1 MPSPTSIL
9 IAAGLALAALAGPA
23 AAQADKAEAPI
34 PAATLALMAQRGVT
48 AASPVL
54 FRAYKKESEIE
65 VWKKGP
71 SGYVFI
77 KTFPICRWSGQ
88 LGPKRKNGDRQTPEG
103 FYTVPRRQMNPNSHY
118 YLSFDVGYPN
128 AYDRAHGGTGS
139 AVMVH
144 GTCSSMGCF
153 AMTDGRS
160 ARSTPSPATRCRAG
174 SAAFQFQSYPF
185 RMTAENHGAPP
196 DRPEHRLLARS
207 SRTAPTGSRRPAR
220 SSQVSVVAGRY
231 AFAPS
236 KTPRAEAAVAT
247 RRAVEEARMTALAE
261 AGEPAVRTTYSDGGQ
276 NAFWAAY
283 TARGGAVGDISRPEA
298 LAFAGQEVV
307 VVPGHRPPR
316 PVPEA
321 VWAAWAAPDSV
332 AVAPAHGRLH
342 PGLRTGVRPVRD
354 ARGPPP
360 DTLRRRDAHV
370 AGGRSRRPGSRPPE
384 SAGGG
389 LRPPGLGGKPLGMH
403 EPRQAARPC
412 APPHIMTAA
421 GTPIHGTAGDKRY
434 SYSASLPYSE
444 LPSRNADGVS
454 IISDRDR
461 LSADS

>member
-1 MPSPTSIL
+1 MSRTPSI
-9 IAAGLALAALAGPA
+9 IRAAGFVLLALSGPA
-23 AAQADKAEAPI
+23 AAQAGKAEAPI
-34 PAATLALMAQRGVT
+34 PAATLALMAQKGVT

-88 LGPKRKNGDRQTPEG
+88 LGPKRKSGDRQTPEG

-144 GTCSSMGCF
+144 GICSSMGCF
-153 AMTDGRS
+153 AMTDGTVGEIYAI
-160 ARSTPSPATRCRAG
+160 AREALKG
-174 SAAFQFQSYPF
+174 GQAAFQFQSYPF
-185 RMTAENHGAPP
+185 RMSAEAMA
-196 DRPEHRLLARS
+196 RHRTDPNFAFWRELK
-207 SRTAPTGSRRPAR
+207 TGSDRFEASREEL
-220 SSQVSVVAGRY
+220 QVSVVAGRY

-236 KTPRAEAAVAT
+236 RNPAVEAAVAT
-247 RRAVEEARMTALAE
+247 RQAVEEARIAALAE

-283 TARGGAVGDISRPEA
+283 TARGGAVGDVSRPEA

-307 VVPGHRPPR
+307 IVPGHRAAR

-321 VWAAWAAPDSV
+321 VWSTWAAGSALSPRRMAGFVPVYERAADPFG
-332 AVAPAHGRLH
+332 ALAGPIPTRYGD
-342 PGLRTGVRPVRD
+342 GLPSWLT
-354 ARGPPP
+354 A
-360 DTLRRRDAHV
+360 
-370 AGGRSRRPGSRPPE
+370 
-384 SAGGG
+384 
-389 LRPPGLGGKPLGMH
+389 GLGGLTLGH
-403 EPRQAARPC
+403 AHPFGSTSGLIASAE
-412 APPHIMTAA
+412 
-421 GTPIHGTAGDKRY
+421 TP
-434 SYSASLPYSE
+434 
-444 LPSRNADGVS
+444 
-454 IISDRDR
+454 
-461 LSADS
+461 